1 MEPAQM
7 LFVIQGRHML
17 AIQMI
22 EKECEYMYV
31 EVGQKD
37 YCLIVVKNS

>member
-1 MEPAQM
+1 MVAMEPAQM
-7 LFVIQGRHML
+7 VFVVQGPHIL

-31 EVGQKD
+31 EVG
-37 YCLIVVKNS
+37 

>member
-7 LFVIQGRHML
+7 LFVIQSSHML

>member
-1 MEPAQM
+1 
-7 LFVIQGRHML
+7 
-17 AIQMI
+17 MI

-37 YCLIVVKNS
+37 YCTIVVKKSWAIK